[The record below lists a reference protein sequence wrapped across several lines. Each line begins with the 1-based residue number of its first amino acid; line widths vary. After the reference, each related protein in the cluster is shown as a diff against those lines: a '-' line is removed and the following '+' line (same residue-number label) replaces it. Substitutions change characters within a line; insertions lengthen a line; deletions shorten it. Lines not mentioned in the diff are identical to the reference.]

1 MRYHEGSDAEEM
13 DRKDTV
19 IDSTIH
25 QYERRMDTLEEKFIE
40 YASVVHSFL
49 QTCLLVPYY
58 LHATMVEFYGEE
70 VVRLRLG
77 DLGDPPSDESLCK
90 LRPQTC
96 NGNAVK
102 CHVIL
107 L

>member
-70 VVRLRLG
+70 LISFGKSSWMMRKIYDG
-77 DLGDPPSDESLCK
+77 PAYNNTSDEED
-90 LRPQTC
+90 
-96 NGNAVK
+96 
-102 CHVIL
+102 
-107 L
+107 